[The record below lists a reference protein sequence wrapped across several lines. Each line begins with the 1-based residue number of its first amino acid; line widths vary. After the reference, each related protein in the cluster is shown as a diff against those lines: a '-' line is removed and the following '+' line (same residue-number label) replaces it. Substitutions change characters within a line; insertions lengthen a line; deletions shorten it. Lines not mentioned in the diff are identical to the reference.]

1 MRLVL
6 DTNVVLDLLYW
17 HDPAAAPLLA
27 ALGDGTA
34 SAVTDARCFAEL
46 EQVLRLDR
54 FGLDGA
60 ARQALALRYR
70 ALCRWHETAPAPA
83 RSLPRCKDADDQ
95 KFLEL
100 ALDAAAGLLVTKD
113 KALLALARRRRALG
127 TIAIVAPPAAAQRL
141 AELAGAG
148 A

>member
-17 HDPAAAPLLA
+17 NDPAAAPLLA
-27 ALGDGTA
+27 ALDNGSA

-46 EQVLRLDR
+46 QHVLRLDR
-54 FGLDGA
+54 FALDAA
-60 ARQALALRYR
+60 ARQAMALRYR
-70 ALCRWHETAPAPA
+70 AICQWHETAPAPA

-100 ALDAAAGLLVTKD
+100 ALDAAADLLVTKD
-113 KALLALARRRRALG
+113 KALLALARRRQALG
-127 TIAIVAPPAAAQRL
+127 AIAIVAPPAAARRL
-141 AELAGAG
+141 AGLAGAC